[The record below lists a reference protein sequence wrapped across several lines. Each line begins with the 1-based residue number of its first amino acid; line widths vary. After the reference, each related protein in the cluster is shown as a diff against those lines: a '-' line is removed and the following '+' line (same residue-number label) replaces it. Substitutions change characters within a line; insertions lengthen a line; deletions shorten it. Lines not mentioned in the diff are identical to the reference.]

1 MARTQ
6 DRVHDVL
13 VIGGGLVGASLA
25 IALDRI
31 GVDVGL
37 VEATPAGA
45 LPEVFDQRSLTF
57 ADASLNALT
66 ALGVMQALRAP
77 VGDIRRIHV
86 SRRGDFGHVLLRAQE
101 HGRERFGQVVVA
113 RDFGMALEAVLA
125 EAQRVTRYRPARFV
139 GTADQAGRPEQRRR
153 IQIALPEGEIELQ
166 TRLLVGADGSDSAVR
181 GALHIGQARHDYGQA
196 LLVARLR
203 CARAPDGTAF
213 ERFGDHGPI
222 ALLPRGDGHFG
233 LVLGVAEAEAD
244 AIAAVSD
251 AEFLQRAQDAFGW
264 RAGRFLSCG
273 PRSVYPARQ
282 IVADALIAE
291 RAVLVGNAAQTLHP
305 VGAQG
310 FNLGLRDALMLVE
323 LIGRGHDPGDAD
335 LLREYAQRRQQDR
348 QRTLAFSDGLA
359 RLTSNRG
366 GGMRVLRSA
375 GLLGAQALPGLQAEL
390 VGGAMG
396 YRGETPLLC
405 RSAHRSA

>member
-86 SRRGDFGHVLLRAQE
+86 SRRGDFGQMLLRAE
-101 HGRERFGQVVVA
+101 DYGHARFGQVVVA

-139 GTADQAGRPEQRRR
+139 GTADQADRPEEMRR
-153 IQIALPEGEIELQ
+153 IRIALPEGEIELQ

-181 GALHIGQARHDYGQA
+181 SALHIGQARHDYAQS

-203 CARAPDGTAF
+203 SAHAPDGTAF

-233 LVLGVAEAEAD
+233 LVLGVAKAEAD
-244 AIAAVSD
+244 VIAAAGD
-251 AEFLQRAQDAFGW
+251 AEFLQRAQDA
-264 RAGRFLSCG
+264 
-273 PRSVYPARQ
+273 
-282 IVADALIAE
+282 
-291 RAVLVGNAAQTLHP
+291 
-305 VGAQG
+305 
-310 FNLGLRDALMLVE
+310 
-323 LIGRGHDPGDAD
+323 
-335 LLREYAQRRQQDR
+335 
-348 QRTLAFSDGLA
+348 
-359 RLTSNRG
+359 
-366 GGMRVLRSA
+366 
-375 GLLGAQALPGLQAEL
+375 
-390 VGGAMG
+390 
-396 YRGETPLLC
+396 
-405 RSAHRSA
+405 

>member
-1 MARTQ
+1 MTRTHG
-6 DRVHDVL
+6 RVHDVL
-13 VIGGGLVGASLA
+13 IVGGGLVGASLA

-57 ADASLNALT
+57 ADASINALT
-66 ALGVMQALRAP
+66 ALGMMQALRAP

-86 SRRGDFGHVLLRAQE
+86 SRRGDFGQVLLRAQD

-113 RDFGMALEAVLA
+113 RDFGMALETVLG
-125 EAQRVTRYRPARFV
+125 EAKRVTRYRPARFI
-139 GTADQAGRPEQRRR
+139 GIAEQAVRPEETRSIR
-153 IQIALPEGEIELQ
+153 IALPEGEIVLQ

-181 GALHIGQARHDYGQA
+181 GALQIGHVRHDYGQT

-203 CARAPDGTAF
+203 SARAPDGTAF
-213 ERFGDHGPI
+213 EQFGDHGPI
-222 ALLPRGDGHFG
+222 ALLPRGDAHFG
-233 LVLGVAEAEAD
+233 LVLGVAEAESG
-244 AIAAVSD
+244 AIAVASD

-273 PRSVYPARQ
+273 PRSMYPTRQ
-282 IVADALIAE
+282 IVADALIAD

-310 FNLGLRDALMLVE
+310 FNLGLRDALMLAE
-323 LIGRGHDPGDAD
+323 LIGRGQDMGDAD
-335 LLREYAQRRQQDR
+335 LLHDYAQRRQQDR
-348 QRTLAFSDGLA
+348 ARTLAFSDGLA

-375 GLLGAQALPGLQAEL
+375 GLLGTQALPGLQAEL
-390 VGGAMG
+390 AGGAMG
-396 YRGETPLLC
+396 YRGETPVLC
-405 RSAHRSA
+405 RPAQRRA